1 MISSVPQTI
10 HMKHSNYPHLCSD
23 PSPDFSCCRTFPRYW
38 TLSHTKLY
46 PTPPPPTTKDH
57 QLYHKLIRQTT
68 QSQANAIMV
77 NDVLITDQDQAA
89 AEWANYYE
97 DLATPKEKSIWDAD
111 FLCSAEQQLQGA
123 HHYARSH
130 QSQPSIS
137 YHEVT
142 QAVKTLN
149 SGKAVHLDGV
159 RAEHLKAAPTTIIP
173 VLAILFSDLIR
184 LGAPPSMKTG
194 KKIPLAKKGK
204 SNIIMSNHRC
214 ITITSTLGKTYDYIL
229 KSKIGPLPQ
238 SALQFGFTEGHCPQ
252 MAALCLTE
260 SISEAKA
267 TGPPW

>member
-23 PSPDFSCCRTFPRYW
+23 PSPDFSLLPDFSPLLNVISYRTLPY
-38 TLSHTKLY
+38 
-46 PTPPPPTTKDH
+46 PPPPTTKDH
-57 QLYHKLIRQTT
+57 QLYHKLIHQTT

-123 HHYARSH
+123 HQYARSY

-173 VLAILFSDLIR
+173 VLATLFSDLIR

-204 SNIIMSNHRC
+204 SKNTGQNTERPKHR
-214 ITITSTLGKTYDYIL
+214 IPKHRKPKHRKPKHRKTKTPND
-229 KSKIGPLPQ
+229 Q
-238 SALQFGFTEGHCPQ
+238 NTEN
-252 MAALCLTE
+252 MF
-260 SISEAKA
+260 S
-267 TGPPW
+267 